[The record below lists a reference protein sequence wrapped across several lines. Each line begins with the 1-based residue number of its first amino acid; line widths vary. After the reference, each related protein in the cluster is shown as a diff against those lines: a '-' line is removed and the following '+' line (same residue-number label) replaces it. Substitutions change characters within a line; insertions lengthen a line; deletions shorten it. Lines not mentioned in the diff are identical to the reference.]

1 MRGDEEA
8 MGDESE
14 SGVYILRNSSIQYT
28 IKKLCLNFQ
37 NFIFLLC
44 MDGLLNEL
52 SPFILDVDGWSER
65 EMYFFLYGSIRTT
78 SRVERALAQKSEWN
92 KFLSK
97 S

>member
-1 MRGDEEA
+1 
-8 MGDESE
+8 
-14 SGVYILRNSSIQYT
+14 
-28 IKKLCLNFQ
+28 
-37 NFIFLLC
+37 